1 MDLGKDQSHPKLQQ
15 TSDPHPKKA
24 SAPGNERDEIIGSWS
39 LRNREQ
45 LRKRKAEAQEKQTSQ
60 WIFRE
65 EKKRK
70 WQRTGKGNQ
79 RGRKKKQNAEPMVK
93 PPSQTAKGVME
104 KELAPTG
111 KEMEPP
117 RSVTEAHSSIA
128 FPQHSSEI
136 HQESISHQEN
146 SSEYQEIVVQS
157 HYSETC
163 QHLAEPEDLSPK
175 ICLEVAEH
183 QDDPSEMCQD
193 MAQPEALLPDMC
205 QEASEAQD
213 HSSNVCQDMAQS
225 EVLSPKTSQ
234 EMAVVQ
240 YHPLKMYQDMVEP
253 EVSSTK
259 VCQEVAVPKALP
271 FTSEDVAGP
280 TGCSPEASPKL
291 EEPKGYADDTTQ
303 RTAGPEELIFE
314 PDQGTIETKE
324 VTVPKNHSIK
334 TYQEIVKPEY
344 FSHEAYEETPE
355 PEDYSPEI
363 YQGPEDLSTK
373 AYKNRDVPKE
383 CLPEP
388 YQEESGSQG
397 QNPKAQE
404 EDAKKVY
411 TFPPEVNEKAKAEE
425 PEISAI
431 PHSPQ
436 EIRQENDVYSYVL
449 F

>member
-15 TSDPHPKKA
+15 TSDTHPIKA
-24 SAPGNERDEIIGSWS
+24 SAPEIIGTWS

-60 WIFRE
+60 WLLGE

-70 WQRTGKGNQ
+70 RQRTGKGNQ
-79 RGRKKKQNAEPMVK
+79 RGQKKEGNAEQKVK
-93 PPSQTAKGVME
+93 PRSQTAKREME
-104 KELAPTG
+104 KELVPMG

-117 RSVTEAHSSIA
+117 RDETEALPSIA
-128 FPQHSSEI
+128 FPQHSSDI
-136 HQESISHQEN
+136 HQESVAHQEN

-163 QHLAEPEDLSPK
+163 QHLAEPEDPSPK
-175 ICLEVAEH
+175 ICLEVAVH

-193 MAQPEALLPDMC
+193 
-205 QEASEAQD
+205 ASEAQD
-213 HSSNVCQDMAQS
+213 HSSKECQDIAQP
-225 EVLSPKTSQ
+225 EVLSPKISQ
-234 EMAVVQ
+234 EMAVLQV
-240 YHPLKMYQDMVEP
+240 HPLKMCQDMIDS

-271 FTSEDVAGP
+271 STSEDVADLA
-280 TGCSPEASPKL
+280 GCPPEAPPKL
-291 EEPKGYADDTTQ
+291 EEPKGYAIDTTQ
-303 RTAGPEELIFE
+303 PTTGPEELISE
-314 PDQGTIETKE
+314 PDQGITETKL
-324 VTVPKNHSIK
+324 VDVPKNHSMK
-334 TYQEIVKPEY
+334 TYQEIVEPEY
-344 FSHEAYEETPE
+344 FSHETYEETPE
-355 PEDYSPEI
+355 HEDYSPEI
-363 YQGPEDLSTK
+363 FQGPEDLSTK
-373 AYKNRDVPKE
+373 KRVVPKE
-383 CLPEP
+383 CLLEP
-388 YQEESGSQG
+388 YQEEGGSQG
-397 QNPKAQE
+397 QEPTAQE

-411 TFPPEVNEKAKAEE
+411 TFPPEVKEKAKVEE